1 MDRADI
7 ARLNSYQDT
16 LARQAGADIQKL
28 IEKLVK
34 AVDSV
39 DELRDALLEAYPVFL
54 ADRGE
59 QVAAASAEWY
69 DKLRQAEIG
78 GGTFATLP
86 PSIPQ
91 EQAVATVRSAI
102 ALAYQGQAEQF
113 VATLVDRTIFAV
125 KRQGPATIAHNALRD
140 PAAKRFARVPRGKTC
155 AWCSMLASRGWVY
168 TSAKAAGELGQYHS
182 RCDCQIVPSFGRK
195 PPKIAGYAPEALYK
209 DYMAARE
216 SVIVRGDD
224 LTANNIAAEMRR
236 LPGGKYRDSSKASQ
250 PTDAPV
256 TPRRF
261 RKNETGVN
269 WARTNLL
276 GPTRMDDVNNAANTY
291 TGSSYR
297 EWNAVLRDQAARGLP
312 LPGHYEALTRD
323 MDELMR
329 RYSMPETIEL
339 HRGASAA
346 EFKILGKQLTET
358 FTGKDVKRLKDSVQT
373 QPSYMSTSIGAEAAF
388 GGDFH
393 IHFTVPK
400 GTPGFNAMF
409 ISQFGEKER
418 EVLLGRGLRYKITRV
433 AKAKGRRWK
442 YDVWADI
449 LPLDTD

>member
-28 IEKLVK
+28 IEKLVE

-39 DELRDALLEAYPVFL
+39 DQLRDALLEAYPVFL

-102 ALAYQGQAEQF
+102 ALAYQGQAAQF

-155 AWCSMLASRGWVY
+155 AWCSVLASRGWVY
-168 TSAKAAGELGQYHS
+168 TTAKAAGELGQYHS
-182 RCDCQIVPSFGRK
+182 HCDCQIVPSFGRN
-195 PPKIAGYAPEALYK
+195 PPKIAGYDPDALYK

-236 LPGGKYRDSSKASQ
+236 LPGSKFNDSIRPAVSPEGAVSLRRHGVDRWEIRPSGVYVPFGATLQEHELATADRLAEEGMQVFMLPIDNTPGVKNPDAEVDGVVWEFKAPRGSSPSTIQSQFKRAGKQAERLVLDLRRCGLEDSKALA
-250 PTDAPV
+250 DIE
-256 TPRRF
+256 RRF
-261 RKNETGVN
+261 YGRKT
-269 WARTNLL
+269 L
-276 GPTRMDDVNNAANTY
+276 
-291 TGSSYR
+291 
-297 EWNAVLRDQAARGLP
+297 
-312 LPGHYEALTRD
+312 
-323 MDELMR
+323 
-329 RYSMPETIEL
+329 
-339 HRGASAA
+339 
-346 EFKILGKQLTET
+346 
-358 FTGKDVKRLKDSVQT
+358 
-373 QPSYMSTSIGAEAAF
+373 
-388 GGDFH
+388 
-393 IHFTVPK
+393 
-400 GTPGFNAMF
+400 
-409 ISQFGEKER
+409 R
-418 EVLLGRGLRYKITRV
+418 EVIVIDHDANLYRHR
-433 AKAKGRRWK
+433 
-442 YDVWADI
+442 
-449 LPLDTD
+449 LP